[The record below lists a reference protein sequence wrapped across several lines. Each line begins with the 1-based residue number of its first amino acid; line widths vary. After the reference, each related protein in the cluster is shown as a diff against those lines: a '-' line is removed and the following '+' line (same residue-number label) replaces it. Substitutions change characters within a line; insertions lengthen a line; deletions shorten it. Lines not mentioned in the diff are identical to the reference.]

1 MTSRIRP
8 TTQVK
13 HIKTSRTIYKKGNP
27 NSIPPVIFDTTGCH
41 IKYKFDTKITF
52 LINAYNNPTRK
63 TPQWEIIEPI
73 LLHHPPAGQYGS

>member
-41 IKYKFDTKITF
+41 IKYNIKINL
-52 LINAYNNPTRK
+52 LINAYNPSQK
-63 TPQWEIIEPI
+63 TLQGEIVEPI
-73 LLHHPPAGQYGS
+73 LLHHPPEGW